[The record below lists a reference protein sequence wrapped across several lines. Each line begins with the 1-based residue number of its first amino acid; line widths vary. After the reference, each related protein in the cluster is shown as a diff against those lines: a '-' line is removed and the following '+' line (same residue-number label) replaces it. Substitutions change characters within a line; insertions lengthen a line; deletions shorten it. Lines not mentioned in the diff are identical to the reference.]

1 METSK
6 QIKQQAKYLFRLCFV
21 DGYLNEE
28 RVRSVMQGLLSS
40 KRRSS
45 LPLAGQLQRL
55 IRLNQ
60 LQHTAEVQSAAPLP
74 EALRDEVLTG
84 LVQKYGPDIR
94 TSFTEDHTLIGG
106 MRIRVGSDVYD
117 GSVKAGLTALE
128 NSF

>member
-1 METSK
+1 MEATK
-6 QIKQQAKYLFRLCFV
+6 QIKRQAKYLFRLCFV
-21 DGYLNEE
+21 DGALNEN

-60 LQHTAEVQSAAPLP
+60 LKHTAEVQSAVPLP
-74 EALRDEVLTG
+74 EALRQDLLTG

-94 TSFTEDHTLIGG
+94 TSFTEDQTLIGG

-117 GSVKAGLTALE
+117 GSIKAGLAALE
-128 NSF
+128 NAF